1 MANKKQI
8 WKPQQRN
15 LLDFLPRPRNM
26 VKLIYDQQRR
36 LNLTETKQHSLQL
49 FALVPNTIFC
59 RILIPYSQFCCC
71 SIFPSSPQAALS
83 LLSGWSGGTSC
94 ITTIPGLL
102 YHFPHLSIN
111 CIQLLF
117 HMWHFL
123 SHKKT
128 TNLGYYILVKYP
140 IKFTI
145 IRYWILVKYRTKS
158 TTMRYWI
165 DPFSKS
171 PIQSTHKSNKPTNL
185 INH

>member
-1 MANKKQI
+1 MTNREGFTWLGQNNI
-8 WKPQQRN
+8 LFNYLRWFQTF
-15 LLDFLPRPRNM
+15 FLQ
-26 VKLIYDQQRR
+26 D
-36 LNLTETKQHSLQL
+36 
-49 FALVPNTIFC
+49 
-59 RILIPYSQFCCC
+59 PYSLFTILLLQHL
-71 SIFPSSPQAALS
+71 SIFSAGSTLLIVWMVRGPPAALQPS
-83 LLSGWSGGTSC
+83 RGCC
-94 ITTIPGLL
+94 IT
-102 YHFPHLSIN
+102 HLSIN

>member
-1 MANKKQI
+1 MTNREGFTWLRQNNILFNYLRWFQTLFFAGSLFLIHNSAVAASFH
-8 WKPQQRN
+8 
-15 LLDFLPRPRNM
+15 LL
-26 VKLIYDQQRR
+26 RR
-36 LNLTETKQHSLQL
+36 QHS
-49 FALVPNTIFC
+49 
-59 RILIPYSQFCCC
+59 PYCLDG
-71 SIFPSSPQAALS
+71 PGA
-83 LLSGWSGGTSC
+83 TSC